1 MKKSSSKDSGKS
13 MCCLTIFFFIA
24 LIIIFVIWA
33 ETPIGSVE
41 ERITEIVGAIFLY
54 GFGICM
60 LIIIANSINATI
72 NERTKRGKPGIN
84 LSVLNSE
91 KKIFYFPY
99 YLLIIGII
107 IIGFNVPANF
117 YGLILLNGL
126 LALLVVISFILIAI
140 KFKRIKY
147 WVDTR
152 DLIAI
157 FSLFLIII
165 SIWGID
171 PLEFFVY
178 LMGIVG
184 IFTWVVWFIIDVIKG
199 RIKPIKLLG
208 LTGIILIVSGII
220 SHFQFASYFTIL
232 IIHLGFYVWIGFF
245 VSELLQRN
253 KIQGLD
259 EVNETKIFEDLI
271 RDAKT
276 LIDDGKK
283 SFNNKDYSKAVDYW
297 ESSVKF
303 YEKAL
308 KIAPSSTQKEKIQSN
323 IVMLQENIGNALEM
337 NANKHNKKA
346 VKAHEKSD
354 LVKASNEW
362 SSAIEVFEKLIAITK
377 SEKLNIDIESIK
389 FKMKVISKNL
399 EQLEIEKLCA
409 SADDIFE
416 TSQSMKEKDITNAL
430 QLTTES
436 ISLYSEALS
445 KTKKNPDF
453 KPLAE
458 PIKTKIVN
466 TRNFQEELERK
477 MDQLIGITPLVTKVV
492 IEDADDIE
500 YKKVEARLRA
510 DKTSKALKIIREFE
524 FIGGQVRFKIGLINH
539 TNTPLTGIKLSFDFP
554 DALKWVAHEP
564 NKYERK
570 GDSIRFSKLGKNE
583 KKVVSLY
590 LEPVNCMESPINATI
605 SFFDAEDRPQAIP
618 MEPKMIDITCPIFF
632 TKEEANLARVKQIQ
646 RSLTHQDKKI
656 FPIVNLDKI
665 SLIFSTVLSVLG
677 NYDIKLIFRELS
689 EEDKFGE
696 AWFYGTTKV
705 KKNRIITY
713 LLLEGESKTLEIE
726 VSADDQGQITGFL
739 AEIGNKIRDELLKL
753 NIIESEEQFYDI
765 SMSMQLNHCP
775 YCWNIIPSELIE
787 EYLRGK
793 PVQCEYCKETLIAK
807 GN

>member
-1 MKKSSSKDSGKS
+1 
-13 MCCLTIFFFIA
+13 
-24 LIIIFVIWA
+24 
-33 ETPIGSVE
+33 
-41 ERITEIVGAIFLY
+41 
-54 GFGICM
+54 
-60 LIIIANSINATI
+60 
-72 NERTKRGKPGIN
+72 
-84 LSVLNSE
+84 
-91 KKIFYFPY
+91 
-99 YLLIIGII
+99 
-107 IIGFNVPANF
+107 
-117 YGLILLNGL
+117 
-126 LALLVVISFILIAI
+126 
-140 KFKRIKY
+140 
-147 WVDTR
+147 
-152 DLIAI
+152 
-157 FSLFLIII
+157 
-165 SIWGID
+165 
-171 PLEFFVY
+171 
-178 LMGIVG
+178 MGIVG

-253 KIQGLD
+253 KIPGLD

-337 NANKHNKKA
+337 SANKHNKKA

-377 SEKLNIDIESIK
+377 SEKLNIDIESIE
-389 FKMKVISKNL
+389 FKMKVIMKNL

-510 DKTSKALKIIREFE
+510 DKTSKALKIIREYE

-632 TKEEANLARVKQIQ
+632 TKDEANLARVKQIQ

-705 KKNRIITY
+705 NKNRIITY

>member
-1 MKKSSSKDSGKS
+1 M
-13 MCCLTIFFFIA
+13 
-24 LIIIFVIWA
+24 
-33 ETPIGSVE
+33 
-41 ERITEIVGAIFLY
+41 
-54 GFGICM
+54 
-60 LIIIANSINATI
+60 
-72 NERTKRGKPGIN
+72 
-84 LSVLNSE
+84 
-91 KKIFYFPY
+91 
-99 YLLIIGII
+99 
-107 IIGFNVPANF
+107 
-117 YGLILLNGL
+117 
-126 LALLVVISFILIAI
+126 
-140 KFKRIKY
+140 
-147 WVDTR
+147 
-152 DLIAI
+152 
-157 FSLFLIII
+157 
-165 SIWGID
+165 
-171 PLEFFVY
+171 
-178 LMGIVG
+178 
-184 IFTWVVWFIIDVIKG
+184 
-199 RIKPIKLLG
+199 
-208 LTGIILIVSGII
+208 
-220 SHFQFASYFTIL
+220 
-232 IIHLGFYVWIGFF
+232 
-245 VSELLQRN
+245 
-253 KIQGLD
+253 
-259 EVNETKIFEDLI
+259 
-271 RDAKT
+271 
-276 LIDDGKK
+276 
-283 SFNNKDYSKAVDYW
+283 
-297 ESSVKF
+297 
-303 YEKAL
+303 
-308 KIAPSSTQKEKIQSN
+308 
-323 IVMLQENIGNALEM
+323 
-337 NANKHNKKA
+337 
-346 VKAHEKSD
+346 
-354 LVKASNEW
+354 
-362 SSAIEVFEKLIAITK
+362 
-377 SEKLNIDIESIK
+377 
-389 FKMKVISKNL
+389 
-399 EQLEIEKLCA
+399 
-409 SADDIFE
+409 
-416 TSQSMKEKDITNAL
+416 
-430 QLTTES
+430 
-436 ISLYSEALS
+436 
-445 KTKKNPDF
+445 
-453 KPLAE
+453 
-458 PIKTKIVN
+458 
-466 TRNFQEELERK
+466 
-477 MDQLIGITPLVTKVV
+477 
-492 IEDADDIE
+492 
-500 YKKVEARLRA
+500 
-510 DKTSKALKIIREFE
+510 EFE

-618 MEPKMIDITCPIFF
+618 MKPKMIAITCPMFF